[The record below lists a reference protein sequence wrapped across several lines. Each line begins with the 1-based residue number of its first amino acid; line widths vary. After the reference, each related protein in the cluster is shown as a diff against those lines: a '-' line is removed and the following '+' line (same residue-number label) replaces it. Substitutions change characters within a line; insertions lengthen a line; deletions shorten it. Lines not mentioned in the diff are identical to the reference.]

1 MVSIIIPV
9 YNGQYYI
16 QSIVDDFARQVYK
29 DFELVFVNDGSTD
42 DSLKY
47 LQACQEESQMRIRL
61 VDQSN
66 QGVSSARNAG
76 IAEARGDWLCFVDVD
91 DSVADTYLSDMFS
104 VITKEDVQMVFCRY
118 ELVRSLSDR
127 ETHENTDTGATVV
140 VDRLTCLRDF
150 LYGRLRSGCWSL
162 MVKAEILKAHHLE
175 FAAGYRYS
183 EDIHWVWRAIT
194 NCTHVAYLDATL
206 YYYVE
211 RSGSAMSKSDESRLD
226 GYRLMKSLESYFDN
240 VDAEFSGEFRRYGA
254 ARMMWSIVWQASIH
268 CDTNCYLAFIRQH
281 HARAELGRLL
291 MFPDFRVAASSC
303 AFLISPRMFRFV
315 ASVFG
320 RKYVHG
326 EQVRTWHT

>member
-16 QSIVDDFARQVYK
+16 RSIVDDFARQVYK
-29 DFELVFVNDGSTD
+29 DLELVFVNDGSTD

-47 LQACQEESQMRIRL
+47 LQTCQEESQMRIRL

-76 IAEARGDWLCFVDVD
+76 IAEACGDWLCFVDVD
-91 DSVADTYLSDMFS
+91 DAVAETYLSDMFS
-104 VITKEDVQMVFCRY
+104 VTTKEDVQMVFCRH
-118 ELVRSLSDR
+118 ESIKVLSDR
-127 ETHENTDTGATVV
+127 DRRKNAGTGATVV

-150 LYGRLRSGCWSL
+150 LYDRLKSGCWSL
-162 MVKAEILKAHHLE
+162 MVKAEVLKANHLE
-175 FAAGYRYS
+175 FAVGYRYS
-183 EDIHWVWRAIT
+183 EDIHMVWRAIA
-194 NCTHVAYLDATL
+194 NCTYVAYLDRTL
-206 YYYVE
+206 YYYVQ
-211 RSGSAMSKSDESRLD
+211 RSGSAMSKFDESRLD

-254 ARMMWSIVWQASIH
+254 ARMMWSIVWQASIL

-303 AFLISPRMFRFV
+303 AFFFSPRMFRFV

-320 RKYVHG
+320 RKYVHE
-326 EQVRTWHT
+326 EQAQT

>member
-16 QSIVDDFARQVYK
+16 RSIVDDFARQVYK

-76 IAEARGDWLCFVDVD
+76 IAEACGDWLCFVDVD
-91 DSVADTYLSDMFS
+91 DGVAETYLSDMFS
-104 VITKEDVQMVFCRY
+104 VMTKEDVQMVFCRH
-118 ELVRSLSDR
+118 ESIMVLSDR
-127 ETHENTDTGATVV
+127 DRCENPGTGAIVV

-150 LYGRLRSGCWSL
+150 LYGRLKSGCCTL
-162 MVKAEILKAHHLE
+162 MVKAEVLKANHLE

-183 EDIHWVWRAIT
+183 EDIHMVWRAIA
-194 NCTHVAYLDATL
+194 NCTHVAYLDRTL
-206 YYYVE
+206 YYYVQ
-211 RSGSAMSKSDESRLD
+211 RSGSAMSKFDDSRLD

-240 VDAEFSGEFRRYGA
+240 ADTEFSGEFRRYGA
-254 ARMMWSIVWQASIH
+254 ARMMWSIVWQASVH
-268 CDTNCYLAFIRQH
+268 CDTNRYLAFIRQN
-281 HARAELGRLL
+281 HARAELGKLL
-291 MFPDFRVAASSC
+291 MFPEAKVAASSF
-303 AFLISPRMFRFV
+303 AFLVSPYLFRCV

-326 EQVRTWHT
+326 EQA